1 MNQKVKQ
8 DENEPM
14 PSNSPLR
21 NSDSRWGLISRGFH
35 WGLVVLVAI
44 QIPLGFYMVEV
55 YEFYTETY
63 ADDRLPMVLRTS
75 MSHHTIGFLILTLAT
90 FRLAW
95 RASNPTP
102 ALPANLAAYQRYLAR
117 TTHVL
122 LYVLMFAYP
131 LSGWAALSSY
141 EGEFPIFFFAWD
153 SMPRIVPQV
162 AEGQPFDYPFFA
174 QIHRFG
180 WRVGAFILGLH
191 IFGALWHQFV
201 AKDGVL
207 KRMWRGLAD

>member
-1 MNQKVKQ
+1 
-8 DENEPM
+8 M
-14 PSNSPLR
+14 PKHTSLR
-21 NSDSRWGLISRGFH
+21 NTDTHWGRISRAFH
-35 WGLVVLVAI
+35 WGLVVLAAI
-44 QIPLGFYMVEV
+44 QIPLGFYMVDV

-102 ALPANLAAYQRYLAR
+102 GLPANLAAYQRRLAR

-122 LYVLMFAYP
+122 LYILMFAYP

-141 EGEFPIFFFAWD
+141 EGEFPIFFFGWD

-162 AEGQPFDYPFFA
+162 AEGQRFDYDFFA

-180 WRVGAFILGLH
+180 WRVGALILGLH
-191 IFGALWHQFV
+191 VFGALWHQFV
-201 AKDGVL
+201 AKDGIL
-207 KRMWRGLAD
+207 KRMWRGEAS